1 MWNIFKDNNKNQS
14 WKIEITL
21 FITSLKATVA
31 DLGDPFNGLSI
42 LHDQS
47 YMVLYYIP
55 LTKWLYSYRSYPASP
70 RSTFS
75 KPTIETFGKGKKY
88 IWNWK

>member
-1 MWNIFKDNNKNQS
+1 M
-14 WKIEITL
+14 EITL

-55 LTKWLYSYRSYPASP
+55 LTK
-70 RSTFS
+70 
-75 KPTIETFGKGKKY
+75 
-88 IWNWK
+88 